1 MHRRI
6 SLIAR
11 AGTQP
16 DRDWNE
22 AGTDSMRLLAAESF
36 AALRF
41 TLRAG
46 AGAQLDIERVIVD
59 RAATEGEFLDLLAS
73 LPPDF
78 AGDVLLLGH
87 EKAYLSATGRG
98 GDRVLYAL
106 REIDV
111 RFYLETHELVT
122 GRVALRMAS

>member
-6 SLIAR
+6 SMIAL
-11 AGTQP
+11 AEGEP
-16 DRDWNE
+16 DRDWND
-22 AGTDSMRLLAAESF
+22 AGTPSSRLLFTETF

-41 TLRAG
+41 ALR

-59 RAATEGEFLDLLAS
+59 RAASEGEFLDLLAS
-73 LPPDF
+73 LPTDF
-78 AGDVLLLGH
+78 AGDVLLIGR
-87 EKAYLSATGRG
+87 EKAYLSACGRG

-106 REIDV
+106 REVDV

-122 GRVALRMAS
+122 GRVAERMAS